1 MAGLSRSSSYFILP
15 TMLAIVLALLAG
27 VELWRSHHQA
37 LREGEREAEN
47 LIHLLAEQM
56 ERTVQAIDLTLIGM
70 RDALAVAPDTPANDP
85 RLQATLKRRLAALPF
100 VRALFVIGSDG
111 FLIHDTDYPS
121 TPNVSLADRAYFEV
135 HRNAPD
141 VGLYVGHPLRSRSV
155 NVWFISVSRRLSN
168 ADGSFAGVA
177 VAAVEPRYFE
187 RFFASLEVGGEG
199 AISLFLKDGT
209 LLARTPNLD
218 ELIGKSFS
226 TVELFQSPPPS
237 GSWRVYWTNSAID
250 GTRRVIGAQALA
262 GAPIIVSAGLGERA
276 VLQAWLQYARVVAG
290 GSILV
295 LLLIAVSSALLR
307 RSHAREER
315 EKARVARSQ
324 RLETL
329 GRIAGGIAHD
339 FGNTIRIIQSTL
351 TLLRPSLANQ
361 PDAVSLMADA
371 DRTLKSAYG
380 MIDRLLAFARRQEL
394 RPTPV
399 DLRDL
404 LSGFTPILRQ
414 AAGPQVQLDLDLRDT
429 ATCLID
435 PAHLEAALLNLVL
448 NCREAMPNGGRIVL
462 ELHKTTRPARHG
474 KRRRANAQAEPW
486 AEIVIRDNGVG
497 MPRDVLERALD
508 PFFTTKEAGSGL
520 GLSQVLGF
528 VQQSAGEVHLES
540 EEGVGTTVRLL
551 FPTTSDAPI
560 ASSAR
565 LSADAR

>member
-15 TMLAIVLALLAG
+15 TMLAVALALLAG
-27 VELWRSHHQA
+27 VELWRSYHQA
-37 LREGEREAEN
+37 LKEGEREAEN
-47 LIHLLAEQM
+47 LVHVLAEQM

-70 RDALAVAPDTPANDP
+70 LDALAVAPDTPANDP

-100 VRALFVIGSDG
+100 VRALFVIGPDG

-121 TPNVSLADRAYFEV
+121 TPNVSLADRPYFDV

-155 NVWFISVSRRLSN
+155 NVWFISVSRRLNN

-187 RFFASLEVGGEG
+187 RFFASLEVGEQG
-199 AISLFLKDGT
+199 AISLFLRDGT
-209 LLARTPNLD
+209 LLARTSNPE
-218 ELIGKSFS
+218 ELIGKSFA
-226 TVELFQSPPPS
+226 TIELFRSPLPS

-250 GTRRVIGAQALA
+250 GTRRVIGAQALV
-262 GAPIIVSAGLGERA
+262 GAPIIVSAGLAERA
-276 VLQAWLQYARVVAG
+276 VLQEWRQYARVVAG
-290 GSILV
+290 GGIL
-295 LLLIAVSSALLR
+295 LLVLIAVSSALLR
-307 RSHAREER
+307 RSRVREER
-315 EKARVARSQ
+315 EKARVAQSQ

-361 PDAVSLMADA
+361 PDALGLMADA

-399 DLRDL
+399 DLREL

-414 AAGPQVQLDLDLRDT
+414 AAGPRVQLDLDLRDA

-448 NCREAMPNGGRIVL
+448 NCREALPNGGRIVL
-462 ELHKTTRPARHG
+462 ELRKTTRPARHG
-474 KRRRANAQAEPW
+474 KRHRANPQAEPW

-528 VQQSAGEVHLES
+528 VQQSAGELQLES

-551 FPTTSDAPI
+551 FPTTSDTPTAT
-560 ASSAR
+560 SAR
-565 LSADAR
+565 LSAGAP

>member
-1 MAGLSRSSSYFILP
+1 MAGLSRSGSYFILP
-15 TMLAIVLALLAG
+15 TMLAIVLASLAG
-27 VELWRSHHQA
+27 AELWRSYHQA
-37 LREGEREAEN
+37 LKDGEREAEN
-47 LIHLLAEQM
+47 LMHLLAEQM
-56 ERTVQAIDLTLIGM
+56 ERTVQAIDFTLIGM
-70 RDALAVAPDTPANDP
+70 RDALAVAPDTQANDP
-85 RLQATLKRRLAALPF
+85 RLQATLKGRLAALPF
-100 VRALFVIGSDG
+100 VRALFVIGPDG

-121 TPNVSLADRAYFEV
+121 TPNVSLADRPYFDV

-141 VGLYVGHPLRSRSV
+141 VGLYIGHPLRSRSV
-155 NVWFISVSRRLSN
+155 NVWFISVSRRLNN

-187 RFFASLEVGGEG
+187 RFFASIEVGDGG
-199 AISLFLKDGT
+199 AISLFLRDGT
-209 LLARTPNLD
+209 LLARTPNLE
-218 ELIGKSFS
+218 ELIGKSFA
-226 TVELFQSPPPS
+226 TIELFRSSPPS

-250 GTRRVIGAQALA
+250 GTSRVIGAQALA
-262 GAPIIVSAGLGERA
+262 GAPIIVVAGLAERL

-290 GSILV
+290 GSILMF
-295 LLLIAVSSALLR
+295 LLIAGSSTLLR
-307 RSHAREER
+307 RSRVREER

-351 TLLRPSLANQ
+351 TLLRPSLANR
-361 PDAVSLMADA
+361 PDDLSLLDDA
-371 DRTLKSAYG
+371 NHTLKSAYG

-399 DLRDL
+399 DLREL
-404 LSGFTPILRQ
+404 LSGFAPILRQ
-414 AAGPQVQLDLDLRDT
+414 AAGPRVQLDLELHDT
-429 ATCLID
+429 VTCLID

-448 NCREAMPNGGRIVL
+448 NCREALPNGGRIVM
-462 ELHKTTRPARHG
+462 ELREVTRPARKG
-474 KRRRANAQAEPW
+474 KRATNPGGESW

-528 VQQSAGEVHLES
+528 VQQSAGELQLES
-540 EEGVGTTVRLL
+540 EEGAGTTVRLL
-551 FPTTSDAPI
+551 FLATRDRPA
-560 ASSAR
+560 ARGAR
-565 LSADAR
+565 LSPGAL

>member
-1 MAGLSRSSSYFILP
+1 MAGLSRASSYFILP
-15 TMLAIVLALLAG
+15 AMLAIVLASIAG
-27 VELWRSHHQA
+27 VELWRSYYQA

-47 LIHLLAEQM
+47 LVHVLAEQM
-56 ERTVQAIDLTLIGM
+56 ERTVQAVDLTLIGM

-85 RLQATLKRRLAALPF
+85 RLQATLKSRLAALPF
-100 VRALFVIGSDG
+100 VRALFVIGPDG

-121 TPNVSLADRAYFEV
+121 TPNVSLADRPYFEV
-135 HRNAPD
+135 HRNAAD

-155 NVWFISVSRRLSN
+155 NVWFVSVSRRLNN
-168 ADGSFAGVA
+168 ADGSFGGVA

-187 RFFASLEVGGEG
+187 RFFGSLEVGEQG
-199 AISLFLKDGT
+199 AISLFLRDGT
-209 LLARTPNLD
+209 LLARTPNLE
-218 ELIGKSFS
+218 ELIGKSFP
-226 TVELFQSPPPS
+226 TVEMIRFPPPS

-250 GTRRVIGAQALA
+250 GTRRVIGAQALT
-262 GAPIIVSAGLGERA
+262 GAPIIVSAGLAERA
-276 VLQAWLQYARVVAG
+276 VLQAWRQYARVVAG
-290 GSILV
+290 GGILL

-307 RSHAREER
+307 RYHVREER

-351 TLLRPSLANQ
+351 TLLRPALASH
-361 PDAVSLMADA
+361 PDALSLMGDA

-399 DLRDL
+399 DLREL

-414 AAGPQVQLDLDLRDT
+414 AAGPRVQLDLDLRDT
-429 ATCLID
+429 AICLID

-448 NCREAMPNGGRIVL
+448 NCREALPDGGRIVL
-462 ELHKTTRPARHG
+462 ELHKTTQPARHR
-474 KRRRANAQAEPW
+474 KQRRANPQAEPW

-528 VQQSAGEVHLES
+528 VQQSSGELRLES
-540 EEGVGTTVRLL
+540 KEGVGTTVRLL
-551 FPTTSDAPI
+551 FPTTRDKPA
-560 ASSAR
+560 ATRAR
-565 LSADAR
+565 LSADAS

>member
-1 MAGLSRSSSYFILP
+1 MAGFSRSSSYFILP
-15 TMLAIVLALLAG
+15 SMLAVVLAFLAG
-27 VELWRSHHQA
+27 VELWRSYHLA

-56 ERTVQAIDLTLIGM
+56 ERTVQAIDLTLVGM
-70 RDALAVAPDTPANDP
+70 RDALAVAPDTPPNDP

-100 VRALFVIGSDG
+100 VRALFVIGLDG

-121 TPNVSLADRAYFEV
+121 TPNVSLADRPYFEV
-135 HRNAPD
+135 HRNDPD
-141 VGLYVGHPLRSRSV
+141 VGLYVGHPLRSRSI
-155 NVWFISVSRRLSN
+155 NVWFISVSRRLNN
-168 ADGSFAGVA
+168 ADGTFAGVA

-187 RFFASLEVGGEG
+187 RFFASLVVGDEG

-209 LLARTPNLD
+209 LLARTPNRE

-226 TVELFQSPPPS
+226 TVELFRSPPPA

-250 GTRRVIGAQALA
+250 GTQRVIGARALT
-262 GAPIIVSAGLGERA
+262 GAPIIVSAGLAERA
-276 VLQAWLQYARVVAG
+276 VLQAWHQYARVVAG
-290 GSILV
+290 GGIL
-295 LLLIAVSSALLR
+295 LLVLIAVSSALLHR
-307 RSHAREER
+307 FHVREER

-361 PDAVSLMADA
+361 PDAVGLMADA

-399 DLRDL
+399 DLREL

-414 AAGPQVQLDLDLRDT
+414 AAGPRVQLDLDLRDT

-435 PAHLEAALLNLVL
+435 PAHLEAALLNVVL
-448 NCREAMPNGGRIVL
+448 NCREALPNGGRIIL

-474 KRRRANAQAEPW
+474 RQRGANPQGEPW

-497 MPRDVLERALD
+497 MPRDVQERALD

-528 VQQSAGEVHLES
+528 VQQSAGELQLES

-551 FPTTSDAPI
+551 FLTTRDRPA
-560 ASSAR
+560 AKGVG
-565 LSADAR
+565 LSAGAL